1 MTSQYVTEP
10 PTSGRIELVTSK
22 GVIDIELFARETPR
36 ACRNLLTLAL
46 EGFYDHQIFHRLIP
60 GFIIQSG
67 DPSGTGDHGESIYGE
82 PFPIEPHSRLRFNR
96 RGLLAMAATDRANE
110 SQFFLTLDA
119 TPELQGK
126 HTLMGRVVGNTIYN
140 LVELAQVGEMDAQQ
154 PDRPRYPPK
163 LIEVR
168 VVENPFDDLRP
179 RTTKAQRKQQEQM
192 NKTDQAPSKTKKKK
206 KNTALLS
213 FGDEE
218 DAEQPLKGPKSSHD
232 LLADS
237 KLAKP
242 PTSKSKSS
250 SKSQSAS
257 ASNGTSS
264 SHDLQPRSAPA
275 ESVEA
280 SALPSHRHVAES
292 GKSSSSRGSI
302 LAQERAKYASAS
314 RKADSYAALVEF
326 QSRLRSKPSRQ
337 PHAAP
342 DKQLVADDDDDE
354 GAGEYG
360 SSGDDDDWRAH
371 RLDAGGKPLQPQADR
386 LEDYQVIDSRSSKR
400 PASPPTPSSSS
411 SSSSSHHRRRR
422 H

>member
-22 GVIDIELFARETPR
+22 GVIEIELFARETPR

-126 HTLMGRVVGNTIYN
+126 HTLMGRVVGKTIYN
-140 LVELAQVGEMDAQQ
+140 LVELAQVGEMDAQKH
-154 PDRPRYPPK
+154 DRPRYPPK

-168 VVENPFDDLRP
+168 VVENPFDDLKP

-192 NKTDQAPSKTKKKK
+192 QKADQAPIKGGKKKK

-213 FGDEE
+213 FGDQEE
-218 DAEQPLKGPKSSHD
+218 AEQPLRGPKSSHD
-232 LLADS
+232 LLAEPKLS
-237 KLAKP
+237 KQPA
-242 PTSKSKSS
+242 

-257 ASNGTSS
+257 ASNGASS
-264 SHDLQPRSAPA
+264 SHQAQSRSAPA
-275 ESVEA
+275 QSVEA
-280 SALPSHRHVAES
+280 SALPSHRHAPES
-292 GKSSSSRGSI
+292 PKSSSSPGSM
-302 LAQERAKYASAS
+302 LAQQRAKYASAS
-314 RKADSYAALVEF
+314 RKADSYAALVDF
-326 QSRLRSKPSRQ
+326 QSRLRSKPSHQ
-337 PHAAP
+337 THAP
-342 DKQLVADDDDDE
+342 NKQVVEHQDDDE

-360 SSGDDDDWRAH
+360 SSADDDDWRAH

-386 LEDYQVIDSRSSKR
+386 LQDYQVIDSRSSKR
-400 PASPPTPSSSS
+400 PASPPPP
-411 SSSSSHHRRRR
+411 SSSSHHRRRR